1 MFRESRFFNIR
12 QGEHLPLIMAALGT
26 FSSIASVVF
35 GRTLSDAVLLSARP
49 AINVANFFIFSSLA
63 LMAVSLVYFQ
73 LLRIVSA
80 TKLNISLLLLSA
92 LGVPIFHLIGLE
104 TQSAVF
110 AYAIFLITAP
120 ALGNIIVWNAIGDAF
135 NARQGRRLFHLVSA
149 ASTLGGIASGCLIP
163 GLVHFLGI
171 TALPVAD
178 ATSFILMAVPVFV
191 LRKYRRSEKTQ
202 FSSTSEAKRS
212 IKEDCIYA
220 VRDIV
225 GSPLLKNLSAIFFLT
240 ALATNIIDF
249 VLKYY
254 LQTSLDKEG
263 IAIFYGHFNAIS
275 NSFNLLVQLTL
286 LSQFLTRFKTRT
298 LFSLTPIILLIFSMP
313 FVFVYSAICVIA
325 LRFMDVALRFTIQDS
340 AREIAI
346 SSLPRLLRNRSK
358 VVFKGVMN
366 PLGGITAG
374 LMLNLLAPLMGAHYT
389 PLLLIP
395 VNLITLYFVRDLNR
409 YSASHLYNQLKT
421 GGAATEGTALLNPD
435 ASSDRNAQVIAYDP
449 KHLLDYSPSLR
460 EATLDGILLDNPK
473 DLQAH
478 SDIRRYAL
486 ALIAHETR
494 LAQATLCLIQLINEN
509 DDSHALAA
517 YALDIDTEQ
526 QKADQPKDTKL
537 SDNSTHTRRT
547 DADLSQRS
555 SLEDQTK
562 LESAAQTENENTT
575 NFNKTSKNAD
585 IPHTAQ
591 PNELSETDRQDEL
604 NENDRH
610 ADQPETNESSARSPE
625 SASSQPLAHH
635 NPLAKSLQDVY
646 DKAFYRMFKGLMA
659 LYRRDLIQTIF
670 QSLAAS
676 RASTRAQAIEL
687 LQLTLTNCP
696 YAKRILILCDD
707 FNTEEKVIRLD
718 DMESIPPD
726 DALAILKTEDDRS
739 LAKLT
744 AKLTELLPN
753 LELKDDA

>member
-12 QGEHLPLIMAALGT
+12 QGEHFPLIMAALGT

-80 TKLNISLLLLSA
+80 TKLNVSLLLISA
-92 LGVPIFHLIGLE
+92 LCVPVFHIIGLE
-104 TQSAVF
+104 SQSAVF

-163 GLVHFLGI
+163 GLVHWLGI

-178 ATSFILMAVPVFV
+178 TTSFVLMAIPVLV

-212 IKEDCIYA
+212 IKDDCIHA

-225 GSPLLKNLSAIFFLT
+225 SSPLLKNLSLIFFLT

-254 LQTSLDKEG
+254 LQVNLDKEG

-275 NSFNLLVQLTL
+275 NTFNLLVQLTL

-298 LFSLTPIILLIFSMP
+298 LFSLTPIILLIFSAP
-313 FVFVYSAICVIA
+313 FIFVYHMICVVA

-346 SSLPRLLRNRSK
+346 SSLPRLLRNSSK

-374 LMLNLLAPLMGAHYT
+374 LLLNVLAPLMGPQYT

-409 YSASHLYNQLKT
+409 YSANHLYNQLKT
-421 GGAATEGTALLNPD
+421 GAPAKEGSSLLDPD
-435 ASSDRNAQVIAYDP
+435 SSSDTNPKLTSYDP
-449 KHLLDYSPSLR
+449 KHLLDDSPRLR

-478 SDIRRYAL
+478 SDIRRYTL

-509 DDSHALAA
+509 ADERDA
-517 YALDIDTEQ
+517 TEMHM
-526 QKADQPKDTKL
+526 P
-537 SDNSTHTRRT
+537 
-547 DADLSQRS
+547 
-555 SLEDQTK
+555 ED
-562 LESAAQTENENTT
+562 AQTAQNEI
-575 NFNKTSKNAD
+575 SD
-585 IPHTAQ
+585 AQ
-591 PNELSETDRQDEL
+591 PHSRDNPGDESG
-604 NENDRH
+604 
-610 ADQPETNESSARSPE
+610 ASQPEEASAPSSTEEKPGPDYPMPLRHH
-625 SASSQPLAHH
+625 PLAR
-635 NPLAKSLQDVY
+635 SLQDVY

-718 DMESIPPD
+718 DMEHISPD

-739 LAKLT
+739 LTKLT
-744 AKLTELLPN
+744 SKLTEVIPI
-753 LELKDDA
+753 LELKDES